1 MKSSRAWEMVLYP
14 DADNYDASEVLAKAS
29 EYFNQWVYILHDK
42 DISEDGTPKKTH
54 FHFYGK
60 VDTPRTP
67 QTISNAM
74 GVGEAALRNVS
85 NWRSAVRYA
94 AHLDNPEK
102 YQYPVDAL
110 TSNFPL
116 AKMLTVDDD
125 SQAVRIFSFI
135 MDSHCSTVTGL
146 TRWCIEQGFYSGLR
160 RGFAVWSRLLAENSG
175 S

>member
-14 DADNYDASEVLAKAS
+14 DADNYDVSEVFAKAA

-42 DISEDGTPKKTH
+42 DVSADGTPKKAH
-54 FHFYGK
+54 YHFYGK

-67 QTISNAM
+67 QTISNSM

-116 AKMLTVDDD
+116 AKFLTTDDD

-135 MDSHCSTVTGL
+135 METHCSTVTGL
-146 TRWCIEQGFYSGLR
+146 THWCIEQGFYSGLR
-160 RGFAVWSRLLAENSG
+160 RGFAVWSRLLAENTNS
-175 S
+175 